1 MTTSPRQFRPRADG
15 PVITEKVGA
24 VAVVTL
30 NRPDKRNAI
39 DIPLRLALA
48 DAIEAADRDAS
59 VRAVVLTGA
68 GNTFCSGGD
77 ISTMERMAPQE
88 ALERAQLAQ
97 RVIRAIWGTDKPVIA
112 AVEGS
117 AFGAGTAL
125 AAACDRVVAAR
136 DARFATTFTAVGLAG
151 DMGAYVSLPT
161 RVGVARARQML
172 MLPKPIPAEEALNI
186 GLVDALAEPGETLDA
201 ALQDASRLAAAP
213 AEALAVI
220 KSLLAAAPGLSPFNV
235 LDREAAHQ
243 AALFGSDDFAEGVAA
258 FREKRRAV
266 FGTKEGAPE

>member
-1 MTTSPRQFRPRADG
+1 MTTSPQQFRPRADG

-88 ALERAQLAQ
+88 ALARAQLAQ

-151 DMGAYVSLPT
+151 DMGAYVSLPS

-201 ALQDASRLAAAP
+201 ALQDASRLASAP

-266 FGTKEGAPE
+266 YGTKEGAPE

>member
-1 MTTSPRQFRPRADG
+1 MMTSPGRPQSRSAG
-15 PVITEKVGA
+15 PVLAEKIGA

-30 NRPDKRNAI
+30 NRADKLNAI
-39 DIPLRLALA
+39 DMPLRLALA

-59 VRAVVLTGA
+59 VRAVALTGA
-68 GNTFCSGGD
+68 GKAFCSGGD
-77 ISTMERMAPQE
+77 IASMERMAPQE

-97 RVIRAIWGTDKPVIA
+97 RVIRAIWSTEKPVIA
-112 AVEGS
+112 AVEG
-117 AFGAGTAL
+117 AAYGAGAAL

-151 DMGAYVSLPT
+151 DMGAYVSLPA

-172 MLPKPIPAEEALNI
+172 MLPRPIPAEEALSI
-186 GLVDALAEPGETLDA
+186 GLVDALAEPGAALDA

-213 AEALAVI
+213 AKALGVI
-220 KSLLAAAPGLSPFNV
+220 KSLLAVAPGLSPFNV

-243 AALFGSDDFAEGVAA
+243 AALFGSDDFAEGIAA

-266 FGTKEGAPE
+266 FGTKEGVRE

>member
-1 MTTSPRQFRPRADG
+1 MMTSPQQFRSRATG
-15 PVITEKVGA
+15 PVLTEKIGA

-30 NRPDKRNAI
+30 NRPDKLNAI

-48 DAIEAADRDAS
+48 DAIETADRDTS

-68 GNTFCSGGD
+68 GKAFCSGGD
-77 ISTMERMAPQE
+77 IASMEPMAPQE

-97 RVIRAIWGTDKPVIA
+97 RVIRAIWSTEKPVMA
-112 AVEGS
+112 AVEG
-117 AFGAGTAL
+117 AAYGAGAAL

-151 DMGAYVSLPT
+151 DMGAFVSLPA
-161 RVGVARARQML
+161 RVGAARARQML
-172 MLPKPIPAEEALNI
+172 LLPRPIPAEEAFSI
-186 GLVDALAEPGETLDA
+186 GLVDALAEPGAALEAALLDA
-201 ALQDASRLAAAP
+201 TRLAEGP

-220 KSLLAAAPGLSPFNV
+220 KALLAVAPGLSPFNV

-243 AALFGSDDFAEGVAA
+243 AALFGSDDFAEGIAA

-266 FGTKEGAPE
+266 FGAKQGVRE

>member
-1 MTTSPRQFRPRADG
+1 MTTSPQQFRSQTTG
-15 PVITEKVGA
+15 PVLTAKIGA

-68 GNTFCSGGD
+68 GTTFCSGGD

-88 ALERAQLAQ
+88 ALERVQLAQ
-97 RVIRAIWGTDKPVIA
+97 RVIRAIWGTGKPVIA

-172 MLPKPIPAEEALNI
+172 MLPKPIDAQEALSI
-186 GLVDALAEPGETLDA
+186 GLVDALAEPGAALDA
-201 ALQDASRLAAAP
+201 ALADATRLAAGP
-213 AEALAVI
+213 ADALAVI
-220 KSLLAAAPGLSPFNV
+220 KSLLEVAPGLSPFNV

-243 AALFGSDDFAEGVAA
+243 AALFGSDDFAEGIAA

-266 FGTKEGAPE
+266 FGAKQGVPE

>member
-1 MTTSPRQFRPRADG
+1 
-15 PVITEKVGA
+15 
-24 VAVVTL
+24 
-30 NRPDKRNAI
+30 
-39 DIPLRLALA
+39 
-48 DAIEAADRDAS
+48 
-59 VRAVVLTGA
+59 
-68 GNTFCSGGD
+68 
-77 ISTMERMAPQE
+77 
-88 ALERAQLAQ
+88 
-97 RVIRAIWGTDKPVIA
+97 
-112 AVEGS
+112 S